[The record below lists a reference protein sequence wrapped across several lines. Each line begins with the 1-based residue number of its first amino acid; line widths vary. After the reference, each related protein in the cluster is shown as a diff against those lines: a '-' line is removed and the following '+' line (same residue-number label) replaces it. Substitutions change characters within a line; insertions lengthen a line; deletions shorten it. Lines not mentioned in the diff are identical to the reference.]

1 MGAARREPRGVEI
14 TERVGKLLPV
24 LYTPSQGK
32 RGKYWR
38 FRPKL
43 DFKIEHTGTAVFGC
57 ARPCVLN
64 RMEGG
69 KHCELRKFHQLLLR
83 PKSSA
88 IPVRTG
94 PVERNR
100 VHKDL

>member
-32 RGKYWR
+32 RGKYWP

-43 DFKIEHTGTAVFGC
+43 DFKIEHTGTALLKWQDC

-64 RMEGG
+64 LTEGG
-69 KHCELRKFHQLLLR
+69 KHCELGEFHQLLLR
-83 PKSSA
+83 
-88 IPVRTG
+88 
-94 PVERNR
+94 
-100 VHKDL
+100 